1 MKQISFRTDILPLK
15 DGLYRLALRLTM
27 NKEEAEDIVQETLLK
42 VWKRRERWQE
52 IENIEGF
59 AMTIC
64 HNLSLDHLRRMNN
77 QLVSLEDNPMEH
89 ADKALSPFDNT
100 MIHDR
105 VATVREIINHLPE
118 KQRACVQLRDIEGKA
133 YKDIAAIL
141 NISEEQVKINIF
153 RARQSIRQRFQ
164 TIENFKLSEKKKKD

>member
-1 MKQISFRTDILPLK
+1 
-15 DGLYRLALRLTM
+15 
-27 NKEEAEDIVQETLLK
+27 
-42 VWKRRERWQE
+42 
-52 IENIEGF
+52 
-59 AMTIC
+59 
-64 HNLSLDHLRRMNN
+64 
-77 QLVSLEDNPMEH
+77 MEH

-105 VATVREIINHLPE
+105 VAMVREIINHLPE

-164 TIENFKLSEKKKKD
+164 AIENFKFSEKKKKD

>member
-89 ADKALSPFDNT
+89 ADKALSPFGNT

-105 VATVREIINHLPE
+105 VAMVREIINHLPE

-164 TIENFKLSEKKKKD
+164 AIENFKLSEKKKKD

>member
-77 QLVSLEDNPMEH
+77 QLVSLEDNPMER

-105 VATVREIINHLPE
+105 VAMVREIINHLPE

-164 TIENFKLSEKKKKD
+164 AIENFKLSEKK